1 LFLTLFDYNFN
12 EKERMKK
19 LLFLILSSLP
29 IILIGQNLQ
38 FHYDFGKASDNGND
52 IKRDYFTTTLEF
64 FKPDKLGSTFLFV
77 DIDFNKTGGGASLS
91 YFEIARKFIIHK
103 KSGLS
108 LQLEY
113 NDGTPDFMN
122 SAWLAGFSYPLKI
135 GKVTI
140 HTSILYK
147 AYKNARNPDAQ
158 LTLVWQHQI
167 CKNKLLFKGF
177 IDIWTQDD
185 LLSDDK
191 NLVFLSE
198 PQLWYILNEHFSI
211 GSEIEI
217 SKNLFTFDGD
227 FEIMPTLALMWT
239 F

>member
-1 LFLTLFDYNFN
+1 
-12 EKERMKK
+12 MKK
-19 LLFLILSSLP
+19 IIFLALFILPLILT
-29 IILIGQNLQ
+29 GQNLQ
-38 FHYDFGKASDNGND
+38 FHYDFGKANDNGNE
-52 IKRDYFTTTLEF
+52 IKREYLTTTLEY

-77 DIDFNKTGGGASLS
+77 DIDFNKTGGGASLA
-91 YFEIARKFIIHK
+91 YFEIARKFTIHK

-108 LQLEY
+108 LQIEY
-113 NDGTPDFMN
+113 NDGTPDYMK
-122 SAWLAGFSYPLKI
+122 SAWLAGFSYPIKI

-140 HTSILYK
+140 ETSLLYK
-147 AYKNARNPDAQ
+147 AHAGANKPDAQ
-158 LTLVWQHQI
+158 LTLVWQQLF

-177 IDIWTQDD
+177 LDIWTQDD
-185 LLSDDK
+185 FSNDDK